1 MYSYLGLSIYVH
13 TVDLTAD
20 GARAQSG
27 AAPGD
32 DDEVDWKLALA
43 EFGDGERAN
52 LEMHL
57 EAVIVQP

>member
-1 MYSYLGLSIYVH
+1 MSIYVH

-27 AAPGD
+27 GALGD
-32 DDEVDWKLALA
+32 GDQVNWELELTK
-43 EFGDGERAN
+43 FGDGDRAN

-57 EAVIVQP
+57 EAVIVRP